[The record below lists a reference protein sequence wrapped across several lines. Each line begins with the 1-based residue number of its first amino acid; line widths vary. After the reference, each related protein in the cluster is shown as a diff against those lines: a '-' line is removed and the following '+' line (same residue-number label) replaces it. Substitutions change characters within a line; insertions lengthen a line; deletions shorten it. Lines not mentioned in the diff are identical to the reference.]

1 MNKFQVV
8 TTEDKK
14 KTLATAI
21 SNAQDKSVQKHLE
34 MVNQKRMLHIQEKET
49 QRRKKRLAREKYEYK
64 VKGGYDLIFPKVSY

>member
-34 MVNQKRMLHIQEKET
+34 MVNQKRMLHI
-49 QRRKKRLAREKYEYK
+49 
-64 VKGGYDLIFPKVSY
+64 